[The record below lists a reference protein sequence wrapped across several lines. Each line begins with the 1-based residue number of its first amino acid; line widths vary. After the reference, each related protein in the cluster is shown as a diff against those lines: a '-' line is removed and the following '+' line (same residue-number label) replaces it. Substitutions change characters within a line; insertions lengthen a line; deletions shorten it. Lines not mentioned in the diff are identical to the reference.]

1 MKSEILHIAQDE
13 QYQHLLHQ
21 VVERA
26 ELLQYRT
33 SIGMNQELIRFYW
46 AIGEEMA
53 SAKAEAKWGSKFYQ
67 QFSRDLLNIF
77 PDRKGFSVCNLQYIN
92 QMYRLFASERIIAPQ
107 AVAQWTVEKSEQPI
121 AITRY
126 ELEKLLPNQQK
137 NKIEE

>member
-53 SAKAEAKWGSKFYQ
+53 AAKAEAKWGSKFYQ

-77 PDRKGFSVCNLQYIN
+77 PDRKGFSVRNLQYIN

-107 AVAQWTVEKSEQPI
+107 AVAQWTVEKS
-121 AITRY
+121 
-126 ELEKLLPNQQK
+126 
-137 NKIEE
+137 